1 VNVSFHYLLAPMVS
15 SEKSAEDLIEIV
27 GSVISD
33 FLLAV
38 LIIFL
43 LSSNNLVMTHLY
55 RNHFEFIP

>member
-1 VNVSFHYLLAPMVS
+1 VNVSFHYLLAPMAS